1 MTSAR
6 ARRRLALIGFILIS
20 VLAIGITSTQM
31 PDQSVAA
38 PRLADDGTPAV
49 VLIGNQAVSA
59 DEFKQNVGAVN
70 ANLVQMQGEI
80 ANGSQNSALYQAVI
94 DLIHAHGAE
103 NVALG
108 GMIQDE
114 ALYDLAVTRGFAPTD
129 DVVQAQVA
137 KDKAQAAQS
146 IDPAAAA
153 YIASV
158 GADRF
163 WNTLYPE
170 SVRRQM
176 ATQALWQNTIKGK
189 PSTAEAYAAWNV
201 VQQQALDAT
210 PITILDARD
219 IAPAT
224 TAAAIDYLHAYWQF
238 SEK

>member
-6 ARRRLALIGFILIS
+6 ARRRLALIGFVLIS

-38 PRLADDGTPAV
+38 SRLADDGTPAV
-49 VLIGNQAVSA
+49 LLIGDEPVSA
-59 DEFKQNVGAVN
+59 DDFKQNVGAVN
-70 ANLVQMQGEI
+70 ANISQMQGQI
-80 ANGSQNSALYQAVI
+80 ASGSQSSALLQSFI
-94 DLIHAHGAE
+94 DLMHAHGVE

-108 GMIQDE
+108 GMIENQ
-114 ALYDLAVTRGFAPTD
+114 ALYNLALTRGFAPSDD
-129 DVVQAQVA
+129 DVNAKVAQ
-137 KDKAQAAQS
+137 DKALAAQS

-170 SVRRQM
+170 SVRRDM
-176 ATQALWQNTIKGK
+176 ATQALWQDTINGK
-189 PSTAEAYAAWNV
+189 PTTAEQVAAWNN

-210 PITILDARD
+210 NVTVLDAKAL
-219 IAPAT
+219 APAT
-224 TAAAIDYLHAYWQF
+224 TAAAIDYLHAFWQF
-238 SEK
+238 SAK